1 MARLRKCTAIQQSK
15 VTEKYILYLKYFIGR
30 SYLTWCVTL
39 SSEMDDRNNRKERT
53 STNLAETTISSCET
67 DEINCA
73 IPKNRSMPQCLLF
86 SKQQRVTYAQ
96 TRNWGKRVT
105 EITGIP
111 QEDKSCQKLHGVSLW
126 NGWCYLKTTCFIRF
140 TVISR
145 CKDGEFWILKQ
156 QCSCHGT
163 WLDTSRLPSR
173 TDSRWERDITLM
185 GWWSGRPDFDRPF
198 TTHVP
203 IFKFTRWS
211 CKKPSMNGIIN
222 TACRHPVS
230 RVKSRAVNFRGVLNV
245 RRRTN

>member
-15 VTEKYILYLKYFIGR
+15 MTEKYILYLKYFIGR

-105 EITGIP
+105 EITGIA

-145 CKDGEFWILKQ
+145 CKDGEFAIDLETTVQLSRDMTGHVTPPKSNRQ
-156 QCSCHGT
+156 RVGT
-163 WLDTSRLPSR
+163 WHNSHGLMIRAAGLWPS
-173 TDSRWERDITLM
+173 I
-185 GWWSGRPDFDRPF
+185 
-198 TTHVP
+198 H
-203 IFKFTRWS
+203 
-211 CKKPSMNGIIN
+211 
-222 TACRHPVS
+222 H
-230 RVKSRAVNFRGVLNV
+230 SRANI
-245 RRRTN
+245 